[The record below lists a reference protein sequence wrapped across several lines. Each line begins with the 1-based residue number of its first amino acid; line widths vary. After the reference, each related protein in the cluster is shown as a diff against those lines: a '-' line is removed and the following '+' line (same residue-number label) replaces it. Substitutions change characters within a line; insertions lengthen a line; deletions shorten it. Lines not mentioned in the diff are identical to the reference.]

1 MKQIKK
7 DNRGFTLVELLIAVV
22 VIAIV
27 MTPLYSNFRQSTY
40 LNSKAKAAMD
50 ATNMASNIMEGLSA
64 YSAEEIILGF
74 YSVDPRSISDNTL
87 PKLGIV
93 PNEVEITG
101 SYGDVLAAGDNR
113 TKSFNSSLLPTDGS
127 TCDYSS
133 ALYAEPLNPSTT
145 ITSPSVENLKVKKSS
160 SDKYYFY
167 IEGAKQA
174 RGTYDVLVEMDAS
187 KDSKYSG
194 DENRNGIIDNGEVER
209 YNDYESAQLTS
220 VNPLF
225 DGVYTEGASQRAN
238 AAATFISHS
247 RTWNQHSYA
256 FKPSDLSSSL
266 KRTLTINITKD
277 AQGYVHITGR
287 EEYSIDNVNGG
298 SRVGDF
304 TIQEGLQY
312 YFDMTTCTMS
322 EVTIFDG
329 SVYKQDPRNIYVY
342 YEGNYE
348 STRDHCRDNFIVVNA
363 ADVDVNFHIMRL
375 KTSETTA
382 ALEANYQSSLAV
394 IDDHIDGFQTRIFS
408 NLRDDL
414 TKSNADN
421 KTNRENM
428 DRCAVTING
437 AGKGTKDSDYNTVIS
452 DNGGVEKEVFDRLYK
467 VTMYVYKEGAAAAGF
482 PADQLITK
490 FDGSSAQ

>member
-27 MTPLYSNFRQSTY
+27 MIPLYSNFRQSTY

-238 AAATFISHS
+238 AAAAFITHRKDTSKIL
-247 RTWNQHSYA
+247 YE
-256 FKPSDLSSSL
+256 SDLYPYL
-266 KRTLTINITKD
+266 NRKLTVTVSKD
-277 AQGYVHITGR
+277 ANDFIHITGQTTFSIMNKQPVTLNGAR
-287 EEYSIDNVNGG
+287 YDDLKNSFDIAEYNLPD
-298 SRVGDF
+298 
-304 TIQEGLQY
+304 
-312 YFDMTTCTMS
+312 
-322 EVTIFDG
+322 VTIFDG
-329 SVYKQDPRNIYVY
+329 SVYKQAPRNVYLY

-348 STRDHCRDNFIVVNA
+348 SVHDHVIDNFIVVNA

-375 KTSETTA
+375 KTSETTS
-382 ALEANYQSSLAV
+382 ALESNYRSSLAV

-467 VTMYVYKEGAAAAGF
+467 VTMYVYEEGAAAAGF